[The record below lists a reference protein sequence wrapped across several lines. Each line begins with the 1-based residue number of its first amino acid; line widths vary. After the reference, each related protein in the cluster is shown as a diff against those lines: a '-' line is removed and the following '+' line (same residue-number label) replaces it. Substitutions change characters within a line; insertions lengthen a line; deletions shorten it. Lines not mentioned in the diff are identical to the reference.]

1 MNKLLTLVNELES
14 YIPSCDKEN
23 NAISDSTIGWQIEHS
38 LLTLNGIINNLK
50 IPNPKSFKKKYGL
63 GKFLIFTFGHI
74 PRGKAK
80 APEVVKPKN
89 FDKNT
94 LAKHIQIAKEN
105 IKTLDTIP
113 TVHFFEHP
121 YFGHLRVEE
130 TKRFLYIHTLHH
142 LKIMRDI
149 IKSTK

>member
-1 MNKLLTLVNELES
+1 MNKILKLVEELDTYINLSELENQ
-14 YIPSCDKEN
+14 K
-23 NAISDSTIGWQIEHS
+23 ISNSTIGWQIEHS

-74 PRGKAK
+74 TRGKAK
-80 APEVVKPKN
+80 APEVVKPKH

-113 TVHFFEHP
+113 AVHFFEHP